1 MAGHA
6 MRLEWSSRPSLRS
19 LLCQVKEFGSYLE
32 DNGMPLKSFKGG
44 SIRY

>member
-1 MAGHA
+1 MREAGVVIRA
-6 MRLEWSSRPSLRS
+6 KS
-19 LLCQVKEFGSYLE
+19 QGVFFVKVKEFGSYLE